1 MEELNN
7 VRFNRINYPKGG
19 LTVVEA
25 GTWTT
30 GTISTG
36 IRKHGKYESM
46 KFVADANVNTGID
59 TKAKYNLVGY
69 KENGKYG
76 EQFVVQEMEMI
87 LNTKT
92 LEGLEQALGLIMSEL
107 MAERMIEHFKTPEA
121 VIEAFENRYS
131 TEFMKIKGMTE
142 GKLEGYYQLYEQ
154 KIQGQEAI
162 MKLTPLG
169 FTPGQAKNIY
179 RKYKDM
185 DLIMEML
192 DSAGMYDF
200 YLDGVLKFHEAEA
213 VGRARSIDFLNEKR
227 IGALI
232 VAYYKQPFQ
241 DDSYFTFNQI
251 DTYIIPYLISHCG
264 DGFNQKHFNSALS
277 YLSYKGAIHKTNNKM
292 GLKVNYDV
300 EFGIYQTIKE
310 LNDEL
315 KYRISTPTKIIEDVI
330 NSSPFELSDEQREAV
345 YLACTNG
352 VTVISGNAGAGKS
365 TILGIITKIFK
376 RLGYE
381 IDQVALS
388 GKAALRIEETTK
400 MEAKTIHRWYNGIS
414 LKKKDASEENEELP
428 EVETEDDNEGNVKI
442 FKSDISNPYLDA
454 TNLDMKK
461 DVLILDE
468 ASMVG
473 GTIMFNLLKILENSS
488 GIKHFIIVGDDAQLP
503 PIGIGQAFTDLLN
516 YSGIPKAKLTKVY
529 RQASESGTLTAA
541 TLIRKNQNFIQK
553 LHTFGKDFKHLH
565 SAKGAEI
572 IAEFDRM
579 LENNDGNILE
589 TQIIAL
595 KNADVAKIN
604 VGIQK
609 HLDIFSP
616 TYYKNKD
623 RGIEFKIFE
632 GSKVI
637 LSENQY
643 NNLTADGEDGGDPVY
658 NGNIGIV
665 KKILKDYMVIDFAGI
680 GEVGIESENWKKLKL
695 GYAITVHKS
704 QGSGFNSVIVIVT
717 DDVEAMLTS
726 NMMYTAITRAKSEC
740 TLISRDYV
748 VDKCANK
755 SAAERQ
761 TWLPIFYGG
770 KN

>member
-25 GTWTT
+25 GTWTV
-30 GTISTG
+30 GTITTG
-36 IRKHGKYESM
+36 KRKMGGKYETIRFM
-46 KFVADANVNTGID
+46 ADQKVNTGID
-59 TKAKYNLVGY
+59 TKAKYNLQGY
-69 KENGKYG
+69 YENGKCGKQY
-76 EQFVVQEMEMI
+76 VVQKMEMI

-107 MAERMIEHFKTPEA
+107 MAERMVEHFKTPEA

-142 GKLEGYYQLYEQ
+142 GKLEGYYRLYEQ

-169 FTPGQAKNIY
+169 FTPGQAKDIY
-179 RKYKDM
+179 MKYKDM
-185 DLIMEML
+185 ELIMEML
-192 DSAGMYDF
+192 DNAGMYDF
-200 YLDGVLKFHEAEA
+200 YLDGVLKFHEAET

-251 DTYIIPYLISHCG
+251 DNYIIPYLISHCG

-277 YLSYKGAIHKTNNKM
+277 YLSYKGTIHKTNNKM

-315 KYRISTPTKIIEDVI
+315 KHRISTPTKIIEDVI
-330 NSSPFELSDEQREAV
+330 HSSPFELSDEQREAV

-400 MEAKTIHRWYNGIS
+400 MEAKTIHRWYNSIS
-414 LKKKDASEENEELP
+414 LKKK
-428 EVETEDDNEGNVKI
+428 ETEDDNEENVGI
-442 FKSDISNPYLDA
+442 FKDDISYPYLDA

-473 GTIMFNLLKILENSS
+473 GTIMFNLLKILMYSS
-488 GIKHFIIVGDDAQLP
+488 EIKHFIIVGDDAQLP

-516 YSGIPKAKLTKVY
+516 YSGIAKAKLTKVY

-541 TLIRKNQNFIQK
+541 TLIRQNQNFIQK

-565 SAKGAEI
+565 SAKGVEI

-595 KNADVAKIN
+595 KNADVTKIN
-604 VGIQK
+604 VSIQK

-616 TYYKNKD
+616 TYYKSKD
-623 RGIEFKIFE
+623 RGIEFKIYE

-726 NMMYTAITRAKSEC
+726 NMMYTAITRAKNEC

-770 KN
+770 K